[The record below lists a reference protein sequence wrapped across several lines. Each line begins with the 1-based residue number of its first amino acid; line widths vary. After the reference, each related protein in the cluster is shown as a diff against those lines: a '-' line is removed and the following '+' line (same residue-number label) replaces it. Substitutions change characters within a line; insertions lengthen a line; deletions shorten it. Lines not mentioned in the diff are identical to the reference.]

1 MRTTIIGDSRI
12 QGKLQSYAGQITKDA
27 LNQFN
32 ANHTLAVANDLNLEF
47 YTYQGALQQDSRD
60 YCKRRI
66 GEGGWFHIS
75 EIERTASESWA
86 GKIPGTNGSNIL
98 INRGGFN
105 CNHQYIPV
113 SRDAV
118 PKNVLAR
125 AKEKGLV

>member
-1 MRTTIIGDSRI
+1 MNIKRYIETIEELINGIENLKKTNRDSYEFSRW
-12 QGKLQSYAGQITKDA
+12 
-27 LNQFN
+27 
-32 ANHTLAVANDLNLEF
+32 LAVANDLNLEF

-60 YCKRRI
+60 YCKRRA
-66 GEGGWFHIS
+66 GGWFHIS
-75 EIERTASESWA
+75 EIEKSASESWA
-86 GKIPGTNGSNIL
+86 GKIPGTNSSNIL

-125 AKEKGLV
+125 AVDQGFVS